1 MNLPMWWSPCR
12 LFCYNCRCK
21 CKGSLKLTPVFAA
34 TPRPYVLYLSWSPLP
49 THNSTSNICACG
61 TMLTCLLAT
70 TELYQNTRDVW
81 MAFSDVPHA
90 GVLLEISYVMTA
102 GAILGTMN
110 LFMLMHGV
118 TQIYRNICSKAKAIC
133 APNVKKATSYMKQN

>member
-1 MNLPMWWSPCR
+1 
-12 LFCYNCRCK
+12 
-21 CKGSLKLTPVFAA
+21 
-34 TPRPYVLYLSWSPLP
+34 
-49 THNSTSNICACG
+49 
-61 TMLTCLLAT
+61 
-70 TELYQNTRDVW
+70 

-118 TQIYRNICSKAKAIC
+118 TQIYRNICSKAKAIY